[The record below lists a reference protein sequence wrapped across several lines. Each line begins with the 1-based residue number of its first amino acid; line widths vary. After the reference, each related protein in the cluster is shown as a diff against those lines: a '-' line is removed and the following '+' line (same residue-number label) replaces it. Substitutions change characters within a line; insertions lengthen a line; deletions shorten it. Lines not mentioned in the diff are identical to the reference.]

1 MISAQALPFTLLIV
15 LVEFTVGGL
24 WVLWAAHL
32 RGQSAPSFVK
42 FGAGVVL
49 VMAGLTF
56 WLAAELGVDDEVD
69 GYPLDPSYM
78 PEARVA
84 LAIVFALSVPYALLT
99 LRESRVPS
107 LVAGGA
113 ASIAGLAA
121 VAFLAQV
128 FALPTWGYVGTL
140 LAFVVGGLVV
150 GAVSMGMVLGHWY
163 LVTPRLPE
171 QPLREMTFFLLVAMA
186 VQALLLIPA
195 LALPRDTIANA
206 VETPILENPFF
217 WMRVAGGL
225 AFPML
230 LAWMAYDSSGVRAMQ
245 SATGLLYIA
254 MVLVLSGEVLAK
266 GLLFV
271 SAVPN

>member
-24 WVLWAAHL
+24 WVLWAAHI
-32 RGQSAPSFVK
+32 RGESAASFVK
-42 FGAGVVL
+42 FGAAMVA
-49 VMAGLTF
+49 VMAVLTF
-56 WLAAELGVDDEVD
+56 WLGAKLTVDEQVD

-84 LAIVFALSVPYALLT
+84 LALVALLSLPYALLT
-99 LRESRVPS
+99 VRESRLPS

-113 ASIAGLAA
+113 ASLAGLAA
-121 VAFLAQV
+121 VALLAQV

-171 QPLREMTFFLLVAMA
+171 RPLREMTFFLLLAMGA
-186 VQALLLIPA
+186 QALLIIPA
-195 LALPRDTIANA
+195 LVLPRDTIANA
-206 VETPILENPFF
+206 VNTPILENPFF
-217 WMRVAGGL
+217 WMRVGGGL

-254 MVLVLSGEVLAK
+254 MALVLSGEVLAK